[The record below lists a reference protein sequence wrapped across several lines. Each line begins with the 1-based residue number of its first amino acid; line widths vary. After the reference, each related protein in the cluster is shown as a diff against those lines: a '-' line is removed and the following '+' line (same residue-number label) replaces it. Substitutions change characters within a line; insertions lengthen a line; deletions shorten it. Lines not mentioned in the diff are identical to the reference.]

1 MAQKSF
7 GLERYIAEQSSN
19 KSGGY
24 VPVVQGNTQTV
35 PFLLGSRG
43 FLGGVLGI
51 DHGEANNKYNNTTT
65 NNKFM
70 YVKTLTATCLE
81 PPLLNGIPS

>member
-1 MAQKSF
+1 MAQKNF

-19 KSGGY
+19 KSRGY

-43 FLGGVLGI
+43 FLGGAPGI
-51 DHGEANNKYNNTTT
+51 DPRGSK
-65 NNKFM
+65 
-70 YVKTLTATCLE
+70 
-81 PPLLNGIPS
+81 